1 MVSIDTWR
9 MTPELRLWT
18 GRGTFPVTRRNQAP
32 CVSGGMR
39 LVQCGGPIG
48 AGPPEIDGGEPWPY
62 SIKILDC
69 WFLGDRV
76 YRLAVEGCAIPLFAS
91 ESFRTVLA
99 VKGFATPR
107 LQTGAP
113 LTAAGRSEKRSQL
126 RGNGARMGM
135 RRSS

>member
-1 MVSIDTWR
+1 MLAAIAAIV
-9 MTPELRLWT
+9 PLRN
-18 GRGTFPVTRRNQAP
+18 RGLA
-32 CVSGGMR
+32 VSGGMR
-39 LVQCGGPIG
+39 LVHCGGPIG

-69 WFLGDRV
+69 WFFGDRV